1 MAIVSKRLEGKQWA
15 EIVGR
20 IDVPEGSRAF
30 WAMIKKEVTD
40 REPYNLFVRL
50 DRNAEAPDISAARA
64 IVKSWAES
72 SVVPKI
78 TSKMA
83 VKTIRV
89 VLPNEIYMPQLG

>member
-1 MAIVSKRLEGKQWA
+1 M
-15 EIVGR
+15 
-20 IDVPEGSRAF
+20 
-30 WAMIKKEVTD
+30 
-40 REPYNLFVRL
+40 RL